1 MVSRA
6 SGLLH
11 YLAADYKSVA
21 QGEMTR
27 NGRLAVL
34 VIGQQHSKLSQV
46 ELLLP
51 REPNIRTNVYRYLF
65 WGHS

>member
-1 MVSRA
+1 MASHASR
-6 SGLLH
+6 LLH
-11 YLAADYKSVA
+11 CLAADYKSVA

-51 REPNIRTNVYRYLF
+51 RVPNIRANVYRYLF

>member
-6 SGLLH
+6 SRLPH
-11 YLAADYKSVA
+11 CLAADYKSVA

-51 REPNIRTNVYRYLF
+51 RVPNIRTNVYRYLF

>member
-1 MVSRA
+1 MASRA

-11 YLAADYKSVA
+11 CLAADYKSVA

-51 REPNIRTNVYRYLF
+51 RVPNIRTNVYRYLF